1 MCYDSAGRNLLP
13 HASIICKLVLQEL
26 KWTSTDKPQYG
37 VERPY
42 RALRTKAYET
52 LVTWLRVAK
61 VGSSVEKVSDE
72 LVTVLIQDIHTN
84 KADVT
89 LTVLGAKNKNL
100 SKRQKR
106 KLAQD
111 DRSQTTSSQRV
122 KLLDHCANSSLC
134 SSALR
139 LLQWILR
146 AAGCLVKPS
155 LHKVLQETTLGLI
168 LDIQRSS
175 GPAQFPAP
183 YSVANCRRE
192 LYELL
197 LVLVLEP
204 HPKWPP
210 PTHLAMRAFSLG
222 QIDPHQEVSAT
233 CVSALSATEKL
244 IHPPFASLQ
253 LPAMVQEEVES
264 PSPSTATRSTEVLLS
279 VSLNSSLGLPS
290 EIVLKKSVIEPK
302 SPTGPA
308 LVKNSNK
315 PNQLDIKAS
324 SSKPQPTKAQ
334 PDVIEE
340 IYLTSSDDSNMEID
354 VSGLEKKHT
363 DLGLNSNFSEQIS
376 SDDDLQE
383 ISTQN
388 TTSSELEN
396 EVLDK
401 AKDNQS
407 QNNGLHVETNS
418 INIESS
424 VAHETR
430 RSNLEEE
437 KYETLVKN
445 HPIFKWLRI
454 PGTEPLEQQPQN
466 NYSQTDSEK
475 LCEYLKRPNSPSS
488 PATQPLDSHLQNIS
502 STTDIEKIREKYL
515 RSESPFTPVTHSP
528 ERQPQKMSSPAD
540 TEKLRENYWRP
551 ASPSPEKQSLEQQSQ
566 QNLIPT
572 EFDKLYEY
580 NWKPKSPLSLE
591 TQPLGQQNT
600 EIHKEQMEETEKKS
614 VTRQGTE
621 YQKKSPSKTDS
632 YSTDKQLPNSEKE
645 SETNSEIDVGK
656 SPLAESSSMAEEDNL
671 INNPEKI
678 DKTTL
683 NNLPFLTVKN
693 SILESVGDVDTLDV
707 NHPLVTVEDSITET
721 VDKTDKPKAGG
732 HLEKPTPPAK
742 GQ

>member
-1 MCYDSAGRNLLP
+1 
-13 HASIICKLVLQEL
+13 
-26 KWTSTDKPQYG
+26 
-37 VERPY
+37 
-42 RALRTKAYET
+42 
-52 LVTWLRVAK
+52 
-61 VGSSVEKVSDE
+61 
-72 LVTVLIQDIHTN
+72 
-84 KADVT
+84 
-89 LTVLGAKNKNL
+89 
-100 SKRQKR
+100 
-106 KLAQD
+106 
-111 DRSQTTSSQRV
+111 
-122 KLLDHCANSSLC
+122 
-134 SSALR
+134 
-139 LLQWILR
+139 
-146 AAGCLVKPS
+146 
-155 LHKVLQETTLGLI
+155 
-168 LDIQRSS
+168 
-175 GPAQFPAP
+175 
-183 YSVANCRRE
+183 
-192 LYELL
+192 
-197 LVLVLEP
+197 
-204 HPKWPP
+204 
-210 PTHLAMRAFSLG
+210 MRAFSLG

-233 CVSALSATEKL
+233 CVSALSAIEKL

-290 EIVLKKSVIEPK
+290 ETVLKKRVIEPK

-407 QNNGLHVETNS
+407 QNNGLHLETNV

-475 LCEYLKRPNSPSS
+475 LREYLKRPNSPSS

-502 STTDIEKIREKYL
+502 STTDIKKIREKYL

-580 NWKPKSPLSLE
+580 NWKPKSPSSLE

-600 EIHKEQMEETEKKS
+600 EVHKEQTEETEKKS

-632 YSTDKQLPNSEKE
+632 YSTDKQLPNSGKE

-656 SPLAESSSMAEEDNL
+656 SPLAKSSSMAEENNL

-678 DKTTL
+678 DKTSL

-693 SILESVGDVDTLDV
+693 SILESVGDMDTLDV

-721 VDKTDKPKAGG
+721 VDKTDKPKVDKLPLLTKRKI
-732 HLEKPTPPAK
+732 HQTMLSCEKFEKSKIQKTNKKFEGKSENDASLDNEK
-742 GQ
+742 SKEKIDSVEEKENDNQTKANGKSDDSSI